1 MGEAFGTHN
10 ALRRKLQRGISSS
23 RTHKLCCQTPPLS
36 DILTIKLE
44 LLSLWRWEASWRLCG
59 FWLPASPSLLSPQH
73 HSNMPF
79 PTLISPDFHPPP
91 FFTCHATLITKLNS
105 SVVMIKIKVE
115 EKYTTCPC
123 QNSWQVVE
131 PDSSIEEDRSS
142 TGGVELF
149 LLFPLLHLAGLYFQ
163 MYYP

>member
-1 MGEAFGTHN
+1 MTSSQSSWHCFHCGGGKHPEGYVAFGS
-10 ALRRKLQRGISSS
+10 Q
-23 RTHKLCCQTPPLS
+23 PL
-36 DILTIKLE
+36 
-44 LLSLWRWEASWRLCG
+44 
-59 FWLPASPSLLSPQH
+59 LPLLSPQH